1 VTVARP
7 AKQLTHLG
15 AKGEARMVDV
25 SAKAVTEREA
35 VAAGCVVMQPATL
48 EIVRSGDA
56 KKGDVLGAARIAGI
70 MAAKRTHELIPL
82 CHPLAIAKVEID
94 LAPNAK
100 LPGIDVRARVKVAGK
115 TGVEMEALTAVS
127 VACLTIYDMVKAID
141 RGMRIENIRLI
152 EKSGG
157 RSGHYRAKE

>member
-1 VTVARP
+1 VARQ
-7 AKQLTHLG
+7 KKLTHLG
-15 AKGEARMVDV
+15 AQGEARMVDV
-25 SAKAVTEREA
+25 SAKPMTEREA
-35 VAAGCVVMQPATL
+35 VAAGCVVMQAATL
-48 EIVRSGDA
+48 EIVRKGDA
-56 KKGDVLGAARIAGI
+56 IKGDVLGTARIAGI

-82 CHPLAIAKVEID
+82 CHPLAIAKIEVD
-94 LAPNAK
+94 LTPNPK

-127 VACLTIYDMVKAID
+127 VACLTVYDMVKAID
-141 RGMRIENIRLI
+141 RGMRIEGIRLI